1 MITYFTILTYANDWH
16 NHRRDRDTAVSVP
29 ESTDPELGV
38 DRAKA

>member
-1 MITYFTILTYANDWH
+1 MQMIGVITGGTET
-16 NHRRDRDTAVSVP
+16 RVAVSVP

>member
-1 MITYFTILTYANDWH
+1 MQMIGIITGGTETRIA
-16 NHRRDRDTAVSVP
+16 VP

>member
-1 MITYFTILTYANDWH
+1 MKVYPLEDPVDS
-16 NHRRDRDTAVSVP
+16 DRDLESAGVVSVP